1 MLLIAVTGT
10 LYLSLQSLVEEDVT
24 PREKLGSIINSEY
37 QEVRPLITPDGMT
50 LYFCRRNHP
59 ENQGGSK
66 DFQDIWVSHYING
79 TWSEPTNFGKPIN
92 NKKANTL
99 CSITSDGSYIML
111 LDGYKKVKTPLAQ
124 AHDSPA
130 GWGAPEEVNIQGFT
144 NLSSYYDFYYHEQSM
159 VLLMAIDDGQGTG
172 EQDLHV
178 SFLQEDG
185 SYSHPNNLGRT
196 VNSSKS
202 DFAPFLAA
210 DGKTLYFASFGH
222 EGLGG
227 SDLYVTQRLDDSWNR
242 WSKPKNLGP
251 GINSQQDE
259 NYLSV
264 TGDFSYIYFESYPE
278 GSKERDIYR
287 APLPRQ
293 FHPQYIVPQ
302 DEIPT
307 DEFVVNNFKPE
318 SGTLKQNDQ
327 IDHHDLSTEF
337 QEERPA
343 APFLGNLATQ
353 QYFQEGQVKSKVL
366 NNTYFS
372 YNSYQLS
379 PKCMSTLKEISHIL
393 QKNPTM
399 EVQLEGHADNWGT
412 NKANLRISYLR
423 AQAAAHFLIDQGISE
438 RRLLVTGN
446 GEKAPLA
453 SNDDEKEGREFNRR
467 VEVTLINSV
476 GVLRD

>member
-1 MLLIAVTGT
+1 M
-10 LYLSLQSLVEEDVT
+10 
-24 PREKLGSIINSEY
+24 
-37 QEVRPLITPDGMT
+37 
-50 LYFCRRNHP
+50 YFCRRNHP

-66 DFQDIWVSHYING
+66 DFQDIWVSHYIDG

-124 AHDSPA
+124 AHNSPA

-144 NLSSYYDFYYHEQSM
+144 NLSAYYDFYYHEQSM

-178 SFLQEDG
+178 SFLQQDG

-196 VNSSKS
+196 VNSGKS

-307 DEFVVNNFKPE
+307 DELVVTNFEPA
-318 SGTLKQNDQ
+318 SAALKQHDP
-327 IDHHDLSTEF
+327 IDHHDLSMKF
-337 QEERPA
+337 LEEKPA
-343 APFLGNLATQ
+343 APFLGNLATW
-353 QYFQEGQVKSKVL
+353 QYFQQGQVKSKVL
-366 NNTYFS
+366 SNTYFS

-399 EVQLEGHADNWGT
+399 EVQLEGKIKRT
-412 NKANLRISYLR
+412 CLT
-423 AQAAAHFLIDQGISE
+423 
-438 RRLLVTGN
+438 LVH
-446 GEKAPLA
+446 L
-453 SNDDEKEGREFNRR
+453 
-467 VEVTLINSV
+467 
-476 GVLRD
+476 